1 MDLVAPVSLV
11 ETVDLAT
18 VSLVATV
25 SRLYRILRGLPLA
38 KQSNDEIL
46 RKNLLGN
53 SWFADPLML
62 ARECYSQRLHLIWP
76 GESS

>member
-46 RKNLLGN
+46 RKNLSVGN

-62 ARECYSQRLHLIWP
+62 ARECYSHRLHLI
-76 GESS
+76 